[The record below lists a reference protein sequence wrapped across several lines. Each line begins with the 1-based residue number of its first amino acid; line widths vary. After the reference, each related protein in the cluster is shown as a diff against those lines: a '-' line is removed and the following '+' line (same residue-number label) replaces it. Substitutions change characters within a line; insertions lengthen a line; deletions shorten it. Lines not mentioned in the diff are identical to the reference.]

1 MVRHGFALSIVLSL
15 VGLMGCG
22 GDDNR
27 KATQKSGDQVI
38 AVIPKG
44 LTHSHWH
51 GVRAGAEKAAEETGY
66 VEILWKGPPKEDD
79 TTQQIQTVQN
89 MVSKQVDGIILAP
102 LSDQALISPVR
113 MAARSGIPVVI
124 IDSPL
129 AGDLGRDYVAYVGTD
144 NKAAGKLAGKYMA
157 EILEGQGTV
166 MMLRYAESSASTNE
180 REAGF
185 VEALKAQ
192 GPDIRLID
200 PPQYAGADDASAKKN
215 AENMLT
221 TYEGQFDGV
230 FCPNESSTYGMMVA
244 LKDRKLAGK
253 VKFVGFD
260 IRADFL
266 EFMDKGY
273 LHGFVIQNPFEMG
286 YQSVKV
292 MLDHMAGKAVE
303 TEIDTGAILVT
314 PENVDMPRIAE
325 QLDQLTKDGNE

>member
-1 MVRHGFALSIVLSL
+1 MIRCWLGLGVLLSMFGL
-15 VGLMGCG
+15 VGCG
-22 GDDNR
+22 KSDDR
-27 KATQKSGDQVI
+27 TTTGTSGKKVI

-44 LTHSHWH
+44 LTQNHWH
-51 GVRAGAEKAAEETGY
+51 GVHAGALKAAEEAGN

-102 LSDQALISPVR
+102 LSDQALVSPVR
-113 MAARSGIPVVI
+113 MAARSNIPVVI

-129 AGDLGRDYVAYVGTD
+129 AGDLGQDYVAYVGTD

-157 EILEGQGTV
+157 ELLEGKGTV

-185 VEALKAQ
+185 VEALKEH
-192 GPDIRLID
+192 GPDIKLID

-221 TYEGQFDGV
+221 TYADKFDGV

-244 LKDRKLAGK
+244 LKDRQLDGK

-260 IRADFL
+260 IRPDFL
-266 EFMDKGY
+266 EFMEKGQ

-292 MLDHMAGKAVE
+292 MLDHMAGKPVE
-303 TEIDTGAILVT
+303 TDMDTGAILVT
-314 PENVDMPRIAE
+314 PENVGMERVAR
-325 QLDQLTKDGNE
+325 QLEQLTKDNK